1 MSLLKVSPY
10 DPPTMGCRGLQKYMV
25 EVFPYGEWT
34 HEGSRTTLTAF
45 LRRLDKTFVKI
56 CKKPSIRVQ
65 SYEHVWNPKT
75 AEVARF
81 YCKFVAAYGLGS
93 GRWSIEGNL
102 SNAMATSTY
111 CS

>member
-1 MSLLKVSPY
+1 MSVMHFLIFIQRLAEVAMSLLKVSPY

-56 CKKPSIRVQ
+56 CKKPSIRV
-65 SYEHVWNPKT
+65 SF
-75 AEVARF
+75 AF
-81 YCKFVAAYGLGS
+81 
-93 GRWSIEGNL
+93 
-102 SNAMATSTY
+102 
-111 CS
+111 

>member
-56 CKKPSIRVQ
+56 CKKPSIRVRYTLQ
-65 SYEHVWNPKT
+65 NCTKFAFELGFKVILFTLITASY
-75 AEVARF
+75 R
-81 YCKFVAAYGLGS
+81 LG
-93 GRWSIEGNL
+93 GCCR
-102 SNAMATSTY
+102 TS
-111 CS
+111 

>member
-45 LRRLDKTFVKI
+45 LRRLDKTFIKI
-56 CKKPSIRVQ
+56 CKKPSIRV
-65 SYEHVWNPKT
+65 S
-75 AEVARF
+75 
-81 YCKFVAAYGLGS
+81 
-93 GRWSIEGNL
+93 
-102 SNAMATSTY
+102 
-111 CS
+111 